1 MASQLAYMI
10 ASPART
16 VGKTFERSVYSDRR
30 TAATSSASSNMPF
43 IGTSSGLAGTGTLPN
58 TPLPNLGLNRV
69 YVIAS
74 AGTCSASESVINGLR
89 GVDVE
94 VIVLGS
100 STCGKPYGFTARD
113 NCGLS
118 YFPVE
123 FKGVNAKGFGDFA
136 DGFAPTCAVADD
148 LDHPLGAESEGML
161 AAALA
166 YRNGASC
173 AGIASANGS
182 TKDDVAGR
190 GGVFD
195 GSVVRPAERNNKFL
209 LP

>member
-1 MASQLAYMI
+1 
-10 ASPART
+10 
-16 VGKTFERSVYSDRR
+16 
-30 TAATSSASSNMPF
+30 MPF
-43 IGTSSGLAGTGTLPN
+43 LGTSSGVAGTGTLAN
-58 TPLPNLGLNRV
+58 TSLPNLGLNRV
-69 YVIAS
+69 FVLAT

-136 DGFAPTCAVADD
+136 DGFAPACQVADD
-148 LDHPLGAESEGML
+148 LENPLGSDGEGML

-166 YRNGASC
+166 YRTGGTCPAVARDPAALAKDAA
-173 AGIASANGS
+173 AGLRE
-182 TKDDVAGR
+182 AGT
-190 GGVFD
+190 
-195 GSVVRPAERNNKFL
+195 VVRPPVRSNKYL
-209 LP
+209 MQ